1 PSSGTSEGRKPSTIE
16 SVRLP
21 WATVVPKGL
30 SRFARSGST
39 WIHWRSP
46 ETAAKA
52 SMSPCVTV
60 RHSPGPSS
68 RPTRSLTP
76 SIPGAS
82 AAGIPISLASAAPPA
97 GEQLAVA
104 VAAGAEDEVLDP
116 LLPGLD
122 AAGDRGRDADRVQLR
137 QLDHVAV
144 EVDPAA
150 APDHHVD

>member
-1 PSSGTSEGRKPSTIE
+1 
-16 SVRLP
+16 
-21 WATVVPKGL
+21 
-30 SRFARSGST
+30 
-39 WIHWRSP
+39 
-46 ETAAKA
+46 
-52 SMSPCVTV
+52 
-60 RHSPGPSS
+60 
-68 RPTRSLTP
+68 TP

-150 APDHHVD
+150 APDHHVDLLGVLVPVAEGLAAVGLHAVEAEAGL